1 MFDYVAKSVM
11 VQDTIRVILP
21 FDVRVYTYFGIY
33 KWLDITLKFVTQT
46 ETQIRQIRQTKKVLI
61 TIIDC

>member
-21 FDVRVYTYFGIY
+21 FDVQVYTYFGIY

-46 ETQIRQIRQTKKVLI
+46 EAQIRQTKKVLI

>member
-33 KWLDITLKFVTQT
+33 KWLDITFKFVTQT
-46 ETQIRQIRQTKKVLI
+46 ETQIRQTKKVLMM
-61 TIIDC
+61 IIDC